1 MDISSKWTSED
12 KIEKRSRKEIMRVV
26 KFGLFSISA
35 GIIEVVSFELLNVF
49 TSWDYWPKYLIALV
63 LSIIWNFTLNR
74 AFTFR
79 SANNIPIAMLKV
91 AAFYVVF
98 TPVSTMGGASISMEL
113 SDGMRPWFWL
123 SPWPATLLLSTSTTG
138 S

>member
-98 TPVSTMGGASISMEL
+98 TPVSTMGGPVSRWNSRM
-113 SDGMRPWFWL
+113 G
-123 SPWPATLLLSTSTTG
+123 
-138 S
+138 